1 MKRITAI
8 FTGTAIVA
16 VLGFQQ
22 LEIQTIGNDTA
33 EIKDAL
39 RFIVQQNDPIAFTAA
54 DEQCLAKNIYHEA
67 GIEDNNGKFAVA
79 QVTLNRLRTGKWG
92 SSLCDVVY
100 AKAQFSW
107 TLFKKRKNEQPKG
120 ALWDESKA
128 VAHAVLFKSYRVP
141 SLKNATYYHADYVQP
156 AWRKTVVKIQ
166 QIGQHIFY
174 EKA

>member
-8 FTGTAIVA
+8 ATGTAVIA

-22 LEIQTIGNDTA
+22 LEIQTIADDTA

-39 RFIVQQNDPIAFTAA
+39 RFIVQKDDPIAFTVA

-67 GIEDNNGKFAVA
+67 GIEDKNGKFAVA
-79 QVTLNRLRTGKWG
+79 QVTLNRLRTKKWG
-92 SSLCDVVY
+92 NTLCDVVY
-100 AKAQFSW
+100 SKAQFSW
-107 TLFKKRKNEQPKG
+107 TLFKKQRNEQPKG
-120 ALWDESKA
+120 PLWEESKA

-156 AWRKTVVKIQ
+156 NWRKTVTKIQ
-166 QIGQHIFY
+166 QVGQHIFY
-174 EKA
+174 EKT